1 MSVSIGI
8 DIGGTKIAGG
18 LVDAEGRLVEQ
29 ARRDTPAQ
37 DAEAIIAGTVDL
49 IRELAEKARAHGD
62 ETPKVGVACAGYIDR
77 EGATVLFAPNIAWR
91 HEPLRAQL
99 QEATGHDVVI
109 ENDANA
115 AGYGEFRYG
124 GGKNVD
130 DMVMITLGTGVG
142 GGIVL
147 GGEVFRGSH
156 GVGAEIGHMRVVP
169 HGHLCGCGNRGC
181 FEMYASGSALV
192 RDARALV
199 DEGTPQGK
207 RLRELCDGKPENLK
221 GVHVTQ
227 AAQEGDEAAVAL
239 LAKIGRWLGEG
250 AASLAAILDPQVFV
264 IGGGLAEAGDLVL
277 EPARVAF
284 AEELTGGGHRPA
296 ARFCVATLGNDAGVI
311 GAAALAREGRA

>member
-37 DAEAIIAGTVDL
+37 DAEAIITGTVDL
-49 IRELAEKARAHGD
+49 IRELAEKARAYGD

-156 GVGAEIGHMRVVP
+156 GVGAEIGH
-169 HGHLCGCGNRGC
+169 
-181 FEMYASGSALV
+181 
-192 RDARALV
+192 
-199 DEGTPQGK
+199 
-207 RLRELCDGKPENLK
+207 
-221 GVHVTQ
+221 
-227 AAQEGDEAAVAL
+227 
-239 LAKIGRWLGEG
+239 I
-250 AASLAAILDPQVFV
+250 
-264 IGGGLAEAGDLVL
+264 LVL